1 MGGRPPFLPTDEQR
15 ENVGAM
21 VGYGL
26 PLEKICR
33 LIRNPQTGKPVDEK
47 TLRKAFPHEIETG
60 RVTVEALVSGF
71 IVNSILGRK
80 GGIANET
87 ARATLA
93 QFFAKTQMGWKEVN
107 VHEHGGKDGSPSI
120 MYQLSKDDANL

>member
-1 MGGRPPFLPTDEQR
+1 MGGRPPFKPTDEQR
-15 ENVGAM
+15 ENVSAM

-26 PLEKICR
+26 SLEKICR

-47 TLRKAFPHEIETG
+47 TLRKAFPLEIDTG

-71 IVNSILGRK
+71 IINSILGRK

-87 ARATLA
+87 ARAGLA
-93 QFFAKTQMGWKEVN
+93 QFFAKAQLGWRETTVN
-107 VHEHGGKDGSPSI
+107 QHEGVKGGEPIVIKIIGDSAR
-120 MYQLSKDDANL
+120 L